1 MVLDATLLGSLYLG
15 VPWEVRVRVRVR
27 VWVGVRVRVIVTG
40 RVGVWAAR
48 LLAA

>member
-15 VPWEVRVRVRVR
+15 VPWEVGVRVR